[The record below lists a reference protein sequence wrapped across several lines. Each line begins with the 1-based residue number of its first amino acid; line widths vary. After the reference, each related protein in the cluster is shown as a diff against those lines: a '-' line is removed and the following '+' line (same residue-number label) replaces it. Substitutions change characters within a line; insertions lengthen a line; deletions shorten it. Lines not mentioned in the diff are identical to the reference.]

1 MQGLCKILL
10 GTLERGSTG
19 GRALLKNNRCE
30 SSEGTQG
37 LAEPRPR
44 VWSMEGLL
52 RRLCR
57 DPALLRD
64 YRRDPMGT
72 ARRGGVLLA
81 PEHLAHMR
89 DLEED
94 AVTDVVLHTEGGES

>member
-1 MQGLCKILL
+1 M
-10 GTLERGSTG
+10 
-19 GRALLKNNRCE
+19 LKNNRCE
-30 SSEGTQG
+30 LREGTQR
-37 LAEPRPR
+37 LAEPRPCA
-44 VWSMEGLL
+44 WNMEALL

-64 YRRDPMGT
+64 YRRDPTGT

-81 PEHLAHMR
+81 PEQLAHMR

-94 AVTDVVLHTEGGES
+94 AVTDVVLHTEGVDS